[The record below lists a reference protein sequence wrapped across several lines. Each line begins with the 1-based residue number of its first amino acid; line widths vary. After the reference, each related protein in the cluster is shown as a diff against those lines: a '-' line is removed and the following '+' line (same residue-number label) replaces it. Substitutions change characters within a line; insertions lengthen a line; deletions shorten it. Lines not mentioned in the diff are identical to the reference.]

1 MLTATYVRR
10 QTMLVLD
17 ATAWFQ
23 REDFCAAIRTSSAI
37 VAAGH
42 EDAFYWYANGV
53 LIPDECPMPEDIL
66 AELHQLCQEQSFPL
80 GIVWL
85 QDLKDDPC

>member
-1 MLTATYVRR
+1 VLMATYVRH
-10 QTMLVLD
+10 QTMLVLN

-37 VAAGH
+37 VAANE

-53 LIPDECPMPEDIL
+53 LLAGDLIPADIL
-66 AELHQLCQEQSFPL
+66 AELHQLCQEQHFL
-80 GIVWL
+80 TGIVWL
-85 QDLKDDPC
+85 QNLKDDPC